1 MFKTVSEE
9 TKLFRLAICNSCD
22 DLNQTFKTCKICN
35 CYMPA
40 KATFATAFCPVK
52 RWGQTE
58 PGESLINTIEEKIL
72 ESWNKI

>member
-9 TKLFRLAICNSCD
+9 TKLFRLAICNSCE
-22 DLNQTFKTCKICN
+22 DLKPTVSICKHCG

-40 KATFATAFCPVK
+40 KATFAEAFCPVK

-58 PGESLINTIEEKIL
+58 PGQSLINTIEEKIL
-72 ESWNKI
+72 ETWNKL